1 MANKSGKG
9 KGKFGFGMTRRQKL
23 DRLHIDYMNR
33 KRNNDLVA
41 AKRSTRA

>member
-9 KGKFGFGMTRRQKL
+9 KGKFGFGMGHRQKMDKL
-23 DRLHIDYMNR
+23 YLDYMNR

-41 AKRSTRA
+41 AKRSKQP